1 MSIAKIIPN
10 PDRPGED
17 MMLIEKFNE
26 LEEYKKCYQFYFINN
41 SSDKKELQGPYNLE
55 KTSTED
61 NIMGNKYTSSK
72 YQLGPRIVADIQ
84 KKELDEYISIYLGPE
99 KESGCSI
106 MGGARRNKSKKS
118 KKSRK
123 SKKPRK
129 SKKSRKSRKSRK

>member
-1 MSIAKIIPN
+1 MSDAKIIPN
-10 PDRPGED
+10 PYRPGED

-61 NIMGNKYTSSK
+61 NVMGNKYTSSK

-84 KKELDEYISIYLGPE
+84 KKELAFHESDYIQSCIVFFDFY
-99 KESGCSI
+99 
-106 MGGARRNKSKKS
+106 
-118 KKSRK
+118 
-123 SKKPRK
+123 
-129 SKKSRKSRKSRK
+129 